1 MKPFVLSLMS
11 LLPLSASALEYP
23 EAARGGVVETLH
35 GKEVADPYRWMED
48 IDSEE
53 VATWVKAQAELA
65 EQFIGEI
72 PGRDGIRARLETLQN
87 YEKVSRPT
95 RRGGKVFFSRN
106 SGLQNQSVTYWQD
119 DKEDAEPKVLL
130 DPNTMSEDGT
140 VAIGGSAVS
149 DDGKYLAYGIQ
160 KSGSDWSEWKVRNV
174 ETGEDLPETIKWVK
188 FSGASWAPDG
198 SGFCY
203 SRYDAPKEGEELS
216 STNYFQ
222 KVFFHEL
229 NTPQSEDRLIYERK
243 DEKEWGFGADFSE
256 DGKWLLLSVW
266 KDAAGNN
273 GLFYRAHGDEEGGF
287 LELFNQF
294 DARYSFIGND
304 GDIFYIWTDRGAP
317 KGRVVA
323 IDVGNPE
330 ESNWRTVIPEGDD
343 VLEGAS
349 LFGDLVAATFLTDAR
364 SRVAIYDLK
373 GDGKLVRDVE
383 LPGVGTVYGF
393 GGRRVDTETFYTY
406 TGFTDPGTI
415 YRYEIATGETVLH
428 RRPELAFDPEEFTT
442 RQVFVPSKDGTKIP
456 VFLTH
461 KKGIEMD
468 GQRPVYQYGYGGFNI
483 SLSPRFSVA
492 NLAWMELGGVYAQA
506 SLRGGGE
513 YGEEWHL
520 AGSRL
525 NKQNVFDDFIAV
537 SEWLISEGITNPKK
551 LSIGGGSNG
560 GLLVG
565 ACLVQRPELFGA
577 CVPAVGVLDMLR
589 FQKFTIGWAWQ
600 EEYGFP
606 EKDETEF
613 GALLK
618 YSPYHNVTKGVCYPP
633 TMVFTGDHDDRVFP
647 AHSFKFAAELQHDQG
662 CENPILL
669 RVDIKAGHGAGKP
682 TSKALDEAA
691 DRWAFIAKSL
701 EIGLAQGD

>member
-1 MKPFVLSLMS
+1 MKPFILSLMS
-11 LLPLSASALEYP
+11 LLPLSASALDYP
-23 EAARGGVVETLH
+23 AAARGSVVETLH

-65 EQFIGEI
+65 EGFIKEI
-72 PGRDGIRARLETLQN
+72 PGRDAIRDRLESLQN

-95 RRGGKVFFSRN
+95 RRGGRVFYSRN
-106 SGLQNQSVTYWQD
+106 SGLQNQSVTYWQE
-119 DKEDAEPKVLL
+119 DKEGAEPKVLL

-140 VAIGGSAVS
+140 VAIGGSAIS
-149 DDGKYLAYGIQ
+149 DDGEYLAYGIQ
-160 KSGSDWSEWKVRNV
+160 KSGSDWSEWKIRNV
-174 ETGEDLPETIKWVK
+174 VTGEDLPETIEWVK

-222 KVFFHEL
+222 KVFFHKL

-266 KDAAGNN
+266 KDAGGNN
-273 GLFYRAHGDEEGGF
+273 GLFYRAHDGGEGAF
-287 LELFNQF
+287 VELFNEF
-294 DARYSFIGND
+294 DSRYGFIGND

-317 KGRVVA
+317 KGRLVA
-323 IDVGNPE
+323 VDIKNPE
-330 ESNWRTVIPEGDD
+330 EENWRTVIAEGDD
-343 VLEGAS
+343 VLEGVS
-349 LFGDLVAATFLTDAR
+349 LFGDFAVATYLSDAR

-373 GDGKLVRDVE
+373 EEGKLVRDVE

-393 GGRRVDTETFYTY
+393 GGRRVDADTFYTF

-415 YRYEIATGETVLH
+415 YKYEIATGETTLY
-428 RRPELAFDPEEFTT
+428 RRPDLAFDPEEFTT

-492 NLAWMELGGVYAQA
+492 NLAWMELGGIYAQA

-613 GALLK
+613 AALLK
-618 YSPYHNVTKGVCYPP
+618 YSPYHNVEKGVCYPP

-701 EIGLAQGD
+701 GIKLPQGE

>member
-1 MKPFVLSLMS
+1 MKSFVLSLMS

-23 EAARGGVVETLH
+23 DAARGGVVETLH

-65 EQFIGEI
+65 EDYIKEI
-72 PGRDGIRARLETLQN
+72 PGRDRIRDRLESLQN

-95 RRGGKVFFSRN
+95 RRGGRVFYSRN
-106 SGLQNQSVTYWQD
+106 SGLQNQSVTYWQE
-119 DKEDAEPKVLL
+119 DKEGAEPKVLL

-140 VAIGGSAVS
+140 VAIGGSAIS

-174 ETGEDLPETIKWVK
+174 ETGEDLPETIEWVK

-216 STNYFQ
+216 GTNYFQ
-222 KVFFHEL
+222 KVFFHQL
-229 NTPQSEDRLIYERK
+229 NTPQSEDRLVYERK
-243 DEKEWGFGADFSE
+243 DKKEWGFGADFSE
-256 DGKWLLLSVW
+256 DDKWMLLSVW
-266 KDAAGNN
+266 KDAAGKN
-273 GLFYRAHGDEEGGF
+273 GLFYRAHGEEETPF
-287 LELFNQF
+287 IELFNQF
-294 DARYSFIGND
+294 DARYGFIGND
-304 GDIFYIWTDRGAP
+304 GDVFYIWTDRGAP
-317 KGRVVA
+317 KGKVVA
-323 IDVGNPE
+323 VDVNKPE
-330 ESNWRTVIPEGDD
+330 EANWRTVIPEGED

-349 LFGDLVAATFLTDAR
+349 LFGDFVAATYLSDAR

-373 GDGKLVRDVE
+373 GEGKLVRDVE

-393 GGRRVDTETFYTY
+393 GGRRVDSDTFYTF

-415 YRYEIATGETVLH
+415 YRYEIATGETKLY

-468 GQRPVYQYGYGGFNI
+468 GERPVYQYGYGGFNI

-492 NLAWMELGGVYAQA
+492 NLGWMELGGIYAQA

-606 EKDETEF
+606 EKDEEEF
-613 GALLK
+613 GVLLE
-618 YSPYHNVTKGVCYPP
+618 YSPYHNVKKGVCYPP

-647 AHSFKFAAELQHDQG
+647 AHSFKFAAELQESQG

-682 TSKALDEAA
+682 TSKAIDEAA

-701 EIGLAQGD
+701 GMKLTDRE